1 VLIATV
7 QHEHGASKNSERE
20 RKNLL
25 NAKPN
30 VQLRLKAHLTMIRHN
45 EERSMNAALNLKVL
59 RGAAAFIGE
68 VMPPTAALSPK

>member
-7 QHEHGASKNSERE
+7 QHEHGASKNSKRE

-30 VQLRLKAHLTMIRHN
+30 AQLRLKAHLTMIRHN
-45 EERSMNAALNLKVL
+45 EERSMNAAESKGLK
-59 RGAAAFIGE
+59 RGSRVNWRGDATDGGI
-68 VMPPTAALSPK
+68 SPK

>member
-1 VLIATV
+1 MLIATV
-7 QHEHGASKNSERE
+7 QHEHGASKNSKRE

-30 VQLRLKAHLTMIRHN
+30 GQLRLKAHLTMIRHN
-45 EERSMNAALNLKVL
+45 EEGSMNAAESKGLK
-59 RGAAAFIGE
+59 RAAAFIGE

>member
-25 NAKPN
+25 NAKAERT
-30 VQLRLKAHLTMIRHN
+30 VEIKSSSDDDKAQ
-45 EERSMNAALNLKVL
+45 
-59 RGAAAFIGE
+59 
-68 VMPPTAALSPK
+68 

>member
-30 VQLRLKAHLTMIRHN
+30 VRLRLKAHLTMIRHN
-45 EERSMNAALNLKVL
+45 EERSMNVAESKGLK
-59 RGAAAFIGE
+59 RAAAFIGE

>member
-1 VLIATV
+1 MLIATV
-7 QHEHGASKNSERE
+7 QHAHGPSKSSKRE

-45 EERSMNAALNLKVL
+45 EESSMNAAESKGLK
-59 RGAAAFIGE
+59 RGSR
-68 VMPPTAALSPK
+68 V